1 MDLAAQRGA
10 PMDGTSISHV
20 VSGRWR
26 SKRIEQFI
34 AQALG
39 LSIGELWPEHKT
51 DRRGRGAI
59 MGKESLGL
67 APSEARENRQKAR
80 EREAAGNEAPA
91 IKGVA

>member
-1 MDLAAQRGA
+1 
-10 PMDGTSISHV
+10 
-20 VSGRWR
+20 
-26 SKRIEQFI
+26 
-34 AQALG
+34 
-39 LSIGELWPEHKT
+39 
-51 DRRGRGAI
+51 